1 MSNTVTKEE
10 NYSLLTLTQDA
21 LLPANTEGFTA
32 ECTKLIKENS
42 FLIVNCKAI
51 TEIDAEQRDVLVA
64 VTEMA
69 VNAKGSLI
77 IAELPEELTEILE
90 EEGLNCLPTNE
101 EAIDFIFMEQIETQF
116 LGEEE
121 EGEL

>member
-10 NYSLLTLTQDA
+10 NYSLLTLSQDA
-21 LLPANTEGFTA
+21 LLPANAEGFNT
-32 ECTKLIKENS
+32 ECTKLIKENP

-51 TEIDAEQRDVLVA
+51 TKIDAQQRDALVA
-64 VTEMA
+64 IADMA
-69 VNAKGSLI
+69 VKAKGSLI
-77 IAELPEELTEILE
+77 IAELPEALTEILE

-121 EGEL
+121 DEEL